1 MTPGD
6 AKTNVAIEAAFA
18 SKPSEAALVTI
29 GNQIAVTY
37 MQAALRYLNKIDK
50 DVTADP
56 PTEFRE
62 HMGEGHSFAQVLV
75 MLEGGMP
82 AAVQTMYT
90 KQPCTVA
97 PVNAAAG
104 PCAGP
109 GAMPHLRGRRAWPR
123 TIRSPSCTCAGGLY
137 EGALAVLTPL
147 IPANTEMGKLNEG
160 TVKEAA
166 DKAAADAKAAADKAA
181 TSSATAATA
190 GFLAVVIG
198 VLAA

>member
-1 MTPGD
+1 MG
-6 AKTNVAIEAAFA
+6 V
-18 SKPSEAALVTI
+18 PSAAALKTI
-29 GNQIAVTY
+29 NDQIAVTY

-50 DVTADP
+50 DVTAKP

-75 MLEGGMP
+75 LLESGIP
-82 AAVQTMYT
+82 AQVQTMYT
-90 KQPCTVA
+90 AQPCTVT
-97 PVNAAAG
+97 PVNADAG

-109 GAMPHLRGRRAWPR
+109 
-123 TIRSPSCTCAGGLY
+123 GGLY

-160 TVKEAA
+160 TVKE
-166 DKAAADAKAAADKAA
+166 DKAAADKAA
-181 TSSATAATA
+181 ASSATAATA